1 MRQVQAVVKVGGSLS
16 GVRGA
21 LRALGAALAE
31 GAQTVP
37 LVVMPGGGPFADVVR
52 AYDHRTGLSPD
63 SAHWMAILGMDQF
76 AYALLDVIPGAAL
89 ALDRSAIEAAIDR
102 HRVPVLAPYRWLRE
116 TDALPHTWEVTS
128 DSLAAYLAGILGAKR
143 LVLLKP
149 VDGTVESLTD
159 PYFRQALPDGLKVR
173 SVGPSGWTRWREYLL
188 PNTGS

>member
-1 MRQVQAVVKVGGSLS
+1 MTRVQAVVKVGGSLS

-21 LRALGAALAE
+21 LRAIGTAIAE

-37 LVVMPGGGPFADVVR
+37 LVVIPGGGPFADAVR
-52 AYDHRTGLSPD
+52 GYDHRAGLSPD
-63 SAHWMAILGMDQF
+63 AAHWMAILGMDQF
-76 AYALLDVIPGAAL
+76 AHALMDVIPGAAL
-89 ALDRSAIEAAIDR
+89 ALDQSEVEAAIDR

-116 TDALPHTWEVTS
+116 TDALPHGWEVTS

-159 PYFRQALPDGLKVR
+159 PYFCQARPEELEVR
-173 SVGPSGWTRWREYLL
+173 SVGPSGWARWREYLL
-188 PNTGS
+188 PSTGS